1 MKIVDRLDLTPSG
14 KFEGVQA
21 SPPQKNNSSGDWNP
35 GWGVN
40 PIDRLFRC
48 SIARTPTDATT

>member
-21 SPPQKNNSSGDWNP
+21 SPPKKTILVVTGILGG
-35 GWGVN
+35 GW
-40 PIDRLFRC
+40 
-48 SIARTPTDATT
+48 TQ